1 MGHISITFDNSDLV
15 AGIWKNAGKNA
26 IGLVLLAVILFAGLS
41 IGFSRIRI
49 ELNELMKILETQ
61 TTDKKRT
68 PKFKISEFSSLAENL
83 SYQFE
88 VSKAAVEA
96 KAALDV
102 ARQVAHDI
110 RSPIV
115 SLQVALNAA
124 QVQLDPTIK
133 GVLNHSA
140 QRISDIANEVISQY
154 TASNKSSEGRVTIQK
169 LPMSVDLALNEMV
182 AEKILMCRQT
192 PQVSLET
199 KSNVEDTFVEMQV
212 SDFKRIISNLID
224 NALYA
229 VSERGNI
236 DVNCTRIA
244 NECCISIL
252 DNGSGISEAV
262 LKTILEKGGSF
273 GKPNGKGLGLQWA
286 KKTIEK
292 HGGRILIS
300 SQEGIGTE
308 VRIFLPMSMNRN
320 VKAQTGAQL
329 SLAAKEA

>member
-1 MGHISITFDNSDLV
+1 
-15 AGIWKNAGKNA
+15 
-26 IGLVLLAVILFAGLS
+26 
-41 IGFSRIRI
+41 
-49 ELNELMKILETQ
+49 MKILETQ
-61 TTDKKRT
+61 KNDKQRT
-68 PKFKISEFSSLAENL
+68 PNFRISEFSFLAETL
-83 SYQFE
+83 AYQFE
-88 VSKAAVEA
+88 VTKAAAEA

-133 GVLNHSA
+133 SVLNHSA
-140 QRISDIANEVISQY
+140 QRISDIANDVINQY
-154 TASNKSSEGRVTIQK
+154 NTANKSPEDGVSIRK

-182 AEKILMCRQT
+182 AEKSMMCRQT
-192 PQVSLET
+192 QQVSLQT
-199 KSNVEDTFVEMQV
+199 KLNTEDTFIEMQV

-229 VSERGNI
+229 VSDQGSIN
-236 DVNCTRIA
+236 VNCTTIG

-252 DNGSGISEAV
+252 DTGSGISELV
-262 LKTILEKGGSF
+262 LKTILEKGGTF
-273 GKPNGKGLGLQWA
+273 GKQNGKGLGLQWA

-292 HGGRILIS
+292 HNGRILVT

-308 VRIFLPMSMNRN
+308 VRIFLPMSVNRN
-320 VKAQTGAQL
+320 VRMQNSAQL